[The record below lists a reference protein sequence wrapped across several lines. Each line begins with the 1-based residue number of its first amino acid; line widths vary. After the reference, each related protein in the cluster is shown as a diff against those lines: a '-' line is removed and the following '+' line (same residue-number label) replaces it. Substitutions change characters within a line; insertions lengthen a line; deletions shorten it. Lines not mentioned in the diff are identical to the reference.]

1 MKKTVMPIFF
11 AALLLMPSLGVADEI
26 ESNFA
31 AGYRMGFF
39 MAVAAINPEKLC
51 GNVHFLSMSDVI
63 RTYSETHGANY
74 PLKPKEVLD
83 LEMKY
88 FACPKAPSTSSKD
101 EKR

>member
-1 MKKTVMPIFF
+1 MKKTIVSGYF
-11 AALLLMPSLGVADEI
+11 AALLLMPSLGLADEI
-26 ESNFA
+26 EPNFA

-83 LEMKY
+83 LETKY
-88 FACPKAPSTSSKD
+88 FACPKAPAISKD
-101 EKR
+101 EKQ

>member
-1 MKKTVMPIFF
+1 MKKTIMPKFF
-11 AALLLMPSLGVADEI
+11 AALLLMPSLGIADEI
-26 ESNFA
+26 EPNFA

-63 RTYSETHGANY
+63 RTYSETYGANY

-88 FACPKAPSTSSKD
+88 FACPKDQTTSKD